1 MVNAKKMEKL
11 PEGWNSVKL
20 EEVGDINMGQSPP
33 STEINEKEIGVPFL
47 QGNAEF
53 TNKYPVPQK
62 WIKKPLKLSKK
73 GDILISIRA
82 PVGAIN
88 KADRPYCI
96 GRGLAAISFK
106 AIDEKFGWF
115 GLIYWKHQLENLSQ
129 GSTFEAVSKND
140 LNNLLLLIPISL
152 LEQRKIAEILE
163 TVDNSIE
170 KTDKIIEKYK
180 RIKQGLMQVLL
191 TKGIVESDE
200 LGVMSYESEN
210 GKSYE
215 LRVRNYEARNKSD
228 ELGVMSYEAKNKSFE
243 LADKK
248 WEIRSEK
255 KHKFKDSPLGRIP
268 EEWEVVELG
277 EVALVTKL
285 AGFEY
290 TKFINYSIEGEIIL
304 IRALNIKNGKLNLEN
319 IYTMP
324 KKLSSFLQ
332 RSKLLKNDLVFTYV
346 GTLGEV
352 ALIPENNKFH
362 LAPNVARISFKNG
375 FYEPRFILQLFLS
388 HFVKKQID
396 YLTSSTT
403 QAALSMA
410 NIRKIKIFLPP
421 FSEQYRIASILTQI
435 DEVIEKEQK
444 YKAKLERI
452 KQGLMEDFLT
462 GKVRVE
468 V

>member
-1 MVNAKKMEKL
+1 MFKRLNL
-11 PEGWNSVKL
+11 PEGWNLVKL
-20 EEVGDINMGQSPP
+20 GEVGKIFYGKRLS
-33 STEINEKEIGVPFL
+33 EINYDEYGESKVYGTSGVLARSHKFIDIGEALIIPRK
-47 QGNAEF
+47 GTIN
-53 TNKYPVPQK
+53 NKFY
-62 WIKKPLKLSKK
+62 
-73 GDILISIRA
+73 
-82 PVGAIN
+82 VG
-88 KADRPYCI
+88 K
-96 GRGLAAISFK
+96 
-106 AIDEKFGWF
+106 DEKFWVIDTAF
-115 GLIYWKHQLENLSQ
+115 YLKTSINTKYLFYKLETIDFNILN
-129 GSTFEAVSKND
+129 EATGVPSLNKNT
-140 LNNLLLLIPISL
+140 LKQIKILYPPLP
-152 LEQRKIAEILE
+152 EQRKIAEILE

-243 LADKK
+243 L
-248 WEIRSEK
+248 
-255 KHKFKDSPLGRIP
+255 
-268 EEWEVVELG
+268 
-277 EVALVTKL
+277 VALVTKL

>member
-200 LGVMSYESEN
+200 LGVMSYE
-210 GKSYE
+210 
-215 LRVRNYEARNKSD
+215 
-228 ELGVMSYEAKNKSFE
+228 AKNKSFE
-243 LADKK
+243 LEGKK
-248 WEIRSEK
+248 WEIR
-255 KHKFKDSPLGRIP
+255 
-268 EEWEVVELG
+268 
-277 EVALVTKL
+277 
-285 AGFEY
+285 
-290 TKFINYSIEGEIIL
+290 
-304 IRALNIKNGKLNLEN
+304 
-319 IYTMP
+319 
-324 KKLSSFLQ
+324 
-332 RSKLLKNDLVFTYV
+332 
-346 GTLGEV
+346 
-352 ALIPENNKFH
+352 
-362 LAPNVARISFKNG
+362 
-375 FYEPRFILQLFLS
+375 
-388 HFVKKQID
+388 
-396 YLTSSTT
+396 
-403 QAALSMA
+403 
-410 NIRKIKIFLPP
+410 
-421 FSEQYRIASILTQI
+421 
-435 DEVIEKEQK
+435 
-444 YKAKLERI
+444 
-452 KQGLMEDFLT
+452 
-462 GKVRVE
+462 
-468 V
+468 